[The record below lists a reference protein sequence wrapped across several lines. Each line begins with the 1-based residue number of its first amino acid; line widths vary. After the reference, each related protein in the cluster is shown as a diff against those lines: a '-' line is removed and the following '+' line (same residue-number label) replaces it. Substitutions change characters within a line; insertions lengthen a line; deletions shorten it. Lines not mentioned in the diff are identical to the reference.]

1 MKRALLIAGGTV
13 GGLGAVLAITPP
25 QITST
30 QSTGSLT
37 GSLGG
42 TPATGSVATAAA
54 TQAAATP
61 AATQPATPAA
71 TKAAPKS
78 KATKKSSGGAA
89 ASASAS
95 ASAPA
100 AQTQSAAPT
109 PAPTPTSTPTKTTAA
124 PVTSGGYSGTVTG
137 ASFQARNYGTLSAT
151 VTFKDGKI
159 ENVSASQSP
168 SSWSQ
173 NSLSA
178 LIPYASSGKITVDQ
192 IKQYAAEQLPCA
204 IGNSCRSQASF
215 SATAFWQSVKSAI
228 SKAGL

>member
-25 QITST
+25 QLTSAT
-30 QSTGSLT
+30 STGSLS

-42 TPATGSVATAAA
+42 GSASGNIATAAA
-54 TQAAATP
+54 THA
-61 AATQPATPAA
+61 ATPAA
-71 TKAAPKS
+71 TKAAPQS
-78 KATKKSSGGAA
+78 KATQKSSGGATA
-89 ASASAS
+89 STSASAT
-95 ASAPA
+95 A

-109 PAPTPTSTPTKTTAA
+109 PTPTKTTAA
-124 PVTSGGYSGTVTG
+124 PATSGGYSGTVTG
-137 ASFQARNYGTLSAT
+137 ASYAARNYGNLSAT
-151 VTFKDGKI
+151 VTFANGQI
-159 ENVSASQSP
+159 SHVSASQSP

-173 NSLSA
+173 NSLSS
-178 LIPYASSGKITVDQ
+178 LIPYVSSGKITIDQ

-204 IGNSCRSQASF
+204 ISNSCRSQASF

>member
-25 QITST
+25 QLTST
-30 QSTGSLT
+30 TSTGSLS

-42 TPATGSVATAAA
+42 GSASSNVATAAA
-54 TQAAATP
+54 THA
-61 AATQPATPAA
+61 ATPAA
-71 TKAAPKS
+71 TKAAPQS
-78 KATKKSSGGAA
+78 KATQKTSGGAT

-95 ASAPA
+95 ATAT
-100 AQTQSAAPT
+100 QTQSAAPT
-109 PAPTPTSTPTKTTAA
+109 PTPTKTTAA
-124 PVTSGGYSGTVTG
+124 PAASGGYSGTVTG
-137 ASFQARNYGTLSAT
+137 ASYAARNYGNLSAT
-151 VTFKDGKI
+151 VTFANGQI
-159 ENVSASQSP
+159 SHVSASQSP

-173 NSLSA
+173 NSLSS
-178 LIPYASSGKITVDQ
+178 LIPYVSSGKITIDQ

-204 IGNSCRSQASF
+204 ISNSCRSQASF